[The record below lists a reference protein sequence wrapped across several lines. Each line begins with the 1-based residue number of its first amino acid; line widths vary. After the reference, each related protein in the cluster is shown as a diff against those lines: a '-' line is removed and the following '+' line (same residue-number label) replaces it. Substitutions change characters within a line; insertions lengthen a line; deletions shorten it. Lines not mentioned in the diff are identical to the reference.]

1 MPNVAPD
8 LQQLAVLAMGADD
21 YLAGQVE
28 TQQERMRRALKR
40 LEKRVVNLAQT
51 LHQGAGG
58 EVTGWK
64 WTLAQAREFHRSM
77 AAEYEALYGVAA
89 SRNIAEFQGVAAFV
103 QGQFEEMGVP
113 VAFGQV
119 HKRTL
124 AALSEQ
130 SYQVYHTLGADSQNR
145 IAQAVYDSLLAG
157 IDPAELNKRIAGA
170 IVGHV
175 DVRGRPLTQYAT
187 LYAQDSTMGVYRS
200 MHLVS
205 AEQAGL
211 DHFVYTGTVIEETR
225 DFCKRHLGKV
235 LSRAEIAKLDEQTW
249 DGKSGPALAAC
260 GGYNCRHHWQ
270 AVDPEW
276 IRDADDE
283 GDPAEERERIRLEL
297 EAAAAGS

>member
-1 MPNVAPD
+1 M
-8 LQQLAVLAMGADD
+8 AMGADK
-21 YLAGQVE
+21 YLSDAVE
-28 TQQERMRRALKR
+28 GQQERLRRALKR
-40 LEKRVVNLAQT
+40 LETRVVNLAQT
-51 LHQGAGG
+51 LHQGEGG

-64 WTLAQAREFHRSM
+64 WTMAQAREFHKSL
-77 AAEYEALYGVAA
+77 AAEYEAIYGRAA
-89 SRNIAEFQGVAAFV
+89 SKNIDEFQNVAEFV

-113 VAFGQV
+113 APFGQV
-119 HKRTL
+119 HGRTL
-124 AALSEQ
+124 KALGEQ

-157 IDPAELNKRIAGA
+157 IEPAELNARIAGA
-170 IVGHV
+170 INGHV
-175 DVRGRPLTQYAT
+175 DVRGRPLAQYAT

-200 MHLVS
+200 MHVVS

-211 DHFVYTGTVIEETR
+211 DHFVYTGTVIEDTR
-225 DFCKRHLGKV
+225 PFCRRNLGRV
-235 LSRAEIAKLDEQTW
+235 LSREEIAKLDQEGW
-249 DGKSGPALAAC
+249 NGKSGPAMTHC

-283 GDPAEERERIRLEL
+283 GDPAEERERIRREM